1 MRGMGKGREPSCQT
15 TGRLLSAPN
24 QASRAE
30 APAEKPAA
38 AQERT
43 ATWRRYVPWAL
54 VVLAAVIGLVAALNV
69 WVKRQA
75 LDTNNWTNSSVQVL
89 ENDKVRSAVS
99 VYLVNQLYANTNV
112 SAELQQRLPPQL
124 KGLAPPLAA
133 GLQQVLV
140 RAADAFLA
148 RPRVQELWKNA
159 NRRAHQLFIAVLDG
173 KKDVLRSTNGNVV
186 LNLQPL
192 IQQLAQ
198 QGGLAGKLS
207 QRLPPDAGQLVILK
221 GNQLST
227 ARKAV
232 KAIRFFSYF
241 LAFLVLGLYALAVYL
256 ARGKRRQLLMGVGI
270 SAFVV
275 GLIVLVV
282 RRFAGNYLVDALTK
296 NPVQKDPVR
305 VVWAV
310 ETNLLRNVG
319 INLLVYG
326 SVVVLAAWIA
336 GPSRPATWARRVSAP
351 TMRNQP
357 WVLFGL
363 VALVMLI
370 ILLTGPT
377 DGQRVYPFLLVAAL
391 AFVGAEVLRRQT
403 LREFP

>member
-1 MRGMGKGREPSCQT
+1 
-15 TGRLLSAPN
+15 
-24 QASRAE
+24 
-30 APAEKPAA
+30 
-38 AQERT
+38 
-43 ATWRRYVPWAL
+43 
-54 VVLAAVIGLVAALNV
+54 VIGLVAALNV

-75 LDTNNWTNSSVQVL
+75 LDTNNWTNSSAQVL
-89 ENDKVRSAVS
+89 ENEKVRSAVS

-112 SAELQQRLPPQL
+112 SAELEQRLPPQL

-133 GLQQVLV
+133 GLQQLLI

-159 NRRAHQLFIAVLDG
+159 NRRAHELFIAVIDG

-192 IQQLAQ
+192 IQRLAQ
-198 QGGLAGKLS
+198 QGGLAGKLA
-207 QRLPPDAGQLVILK
+207 QRVPPDAGQLVILK

-256 ARGKRRQLLMGVGI
+256 ARGKRRQLLMGVGV
-270 SAFVV
+270 SAFLV

-282 RRFAGNYLVDALTK
+282 RRFAGNYLVDALTT

-336 GPSRPATWARRVSAP
+336 GPSRPATWARRMSAP
-351 TMRNQP
+351 TIRNQP

-377 DGQRVYPFLLVAAL
+377 DAQRVYPFLVVFAL

>member
-1 MRGMGKGREPSCQT
+1 
-15 TGRLLSAPN
+15 LSAPDQAN
-24 QASRAE
+24 QAE
-30 APAEKPAA
+30 VPAERSAA
-38 AQERT
+38 KGEESSS
-43 ATWRRYVPWAL
+43 WRGWLPWVL
-54 VVLAAVIGLVAALNV
+54 IVLAAVIGLVASLNV

-75 LDTNNWTNSSVQVL
+75 LDTNNWTNSSAQVL

-112 SAELQQRLPPQL
+112 SAELEQRLPPQL

-133 GLQQVLV
+133 GLQQILI

-159 NRRAHQLFIAVLDG
+159 NRRAHKLFIAVLDG

-186 LNLQPL
+186 LNLGPL

-198 QGGLAGKLS
+198 QGGLAGKLA
-207 QRLPPDAGQLVILK
+207 QKLPPDAGQLVIMK
-221 GNQLST
+221 GNQLDT
-227 ARKAV
+227 ARKAIKV
-232 KAIRFFSYF
+232 IRVLSYF
-241 LAFLVLGLYALAVYL
+241 LVFLVLALFALAVYL
-256 ARGKRRQLLMGVGI
+256 ARGRRRRVLMGVGA
-270 SAFVV
+270 SVFLT

-296 NPVQKDPVR
+296 NPVEKDSVS
-305 VVWAV
+305 VVWAI

-326 SVVVLAAWIA
+326 VFVILAAWIA
-336 GPSRPATWARRVSAP
+336 GPSRPATWVRRVSAP
-351 TMRNQP
+351 TIRERP
-357 WVLFGL
+357 WVLHGGL
-363 VALVMLI
+363 ALLLLI

-377 DGQRVYPFLLVAAL
+377 DGQRVYPLLVL
-391 AFVGAEVLRRQT
+391 FAFAFAGAEVLRRET
-403 LREFP
+403 LREFPIATPQ